1 MKLKTLKNKYALA
14 YPLLALGFALSS
26 CSQEDVD
33 NNLPANDSQRK
44 NITFTANPVTA
55 ETKGI
60 TTKVIVSEGQSSGY
74 DRLSWEDNEKISFSF
89 VGDNYKK
96 HKEFVVSVQ
105 DGGVASITGSIPE
118 DEDVYKIRALSPYNA
133 SYFPNMG
140 NTVITI
146 PAEQTRVAGDNHY
159 SKFIYLYAQPDA
171 TISVDA
177 ESNATGSDIDLDF
190 DLLTSLLRFEI
201 ENATENPITI
211 TSVKISF
218 PSESSA
224 DLYGRQILNDKGTLS
239 SPSLNPIH
247 TNGMT
252 LNFGDLSVA
261 SEGFGVGYMSIFP
274 TTSASELHIDLTV
287 KNSDGLES
295 PISYKLTDA
304 RQFVQGNRY
313 VIPLLVCADYLR
325 DFETIEYAGYEWT
338 SSTYAPDHVSHQT
351 INNNIFFTLPSD
363 PSTVCPAGFDI
374 PTLEFLKTIVYD
386 NNSASNLGKALSLPN
401 YWVNADSN
409 NNNSPG
415 IIYGTILAYSSSGY
429 AHLTAWASA
438 YNQLYSG
445 FNGYN
450 ITKFPV
456 RCVRHL

>member
-105 DGGVASITGSIPE
+105 DGGVASITGSTPE

-177 ESNATGSDIDLDF
+177 ESNATGGDIDLDF

-224 DLYGRQILNDKGTLS
+224 DLYGRQILNDNGTLS

-261 SEGFGVGYMSIFP
+261 SEGFGIGYMSIFP
-274 TTSASELHIDLTV
+274 TTSASTLNIDLTV
-287 KNSDGLES
+287 KANDGLETT
-295 PISYKLTDA
+295 IYYKLKDT
-304 RQFVQGNRY
+304 RQFERQSRY
-313 VIPLLVCADYLR
+313 VVPLEILVEDLLGYK
-325 DFETIEYAGYEWT
+325 TTEYAGYVWT
-338 SSTYAPDHVSHQT
+338 SPSYVPTNYQVSIYNNHVYVLAPYSADVCPDGFVVPSQ
-351 INNNIFFTLPSD
+351 NLMDNIFS
-363 PSTVCPAGFDI
+363 
-374 PTLEFLKTIVYD
+374 
-386 NNSASNLGKALSLPN
+386 
-401 YWVNADSN
+401 
-409 NNNSPG
+409 
-415 IIYGTILAYSSSGY
+415 
-429 AHLTAWASA
+429 
-438 YNQLYSG
+438 SG
-445 FNGYN
+445 FNWDDFCVALDLPSAHLNRDKVPNYN
-450 ITKFPV
+450 ATSNSPATTVIANNTHYGLYFRVTYGLVAGHPASDGNWHPL
-456 RCVRHL
+456 RCVKLL